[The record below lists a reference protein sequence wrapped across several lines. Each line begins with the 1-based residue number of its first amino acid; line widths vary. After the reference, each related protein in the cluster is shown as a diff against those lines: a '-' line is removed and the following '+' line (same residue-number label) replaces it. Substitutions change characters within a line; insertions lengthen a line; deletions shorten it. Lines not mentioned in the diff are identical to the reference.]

1 MFSTRTLRL
10 AIGLTF
16 VSASLGAASATAQT
30 SANLSVSAS
39 VVANCTVSAGA
50 LAFGAYDPT
59 AGSAVDGA
67 GTFDVTCTQGTVAT
81 LALGPGQHGS
91 GGARRLHSSGQYLT
105 YELYK
110 DVGRSDVWGS
120 ASAALTLSAAAS
132 NAPRSITV
140 FGRIAGSQNVAVGAY
155 TDTVVISV
163 TF

>member
-1 MFSTRTLRL
+1 MFVPSTLRH
-10 AIGLTF
+10 AVGLTI
-16 VSASLGAASATAQT
+16 VSASLGAGSAAAQT

-39 VVANCTVSAGA
+39 VVANCTVSTGS

-59 AGSAVDGA
+59 AGAAVDGS

-91 GGARRLHSSGQYLT
+91 GGARRLHSGGQYLT

-110 DVGRSDVWGS
+110 DSGRSDVWGS
-120 ASAALTLSAAAS
+120 ASAALSLSAAPS
-132 NAPRSITV
+132 NSPRSVTV
-140 FGRIAGSQNVAVGAY
+140 FGRISGSQNVAVGAY